1 MRSRTTQSWLWAEVQ
16 AELADVLCADPA
28 TADLLTALEGDV
40 RSGRLLP
47 PQAARALIRCFRTG
61 SH

>member
-1 MRSRTTQSWLWAEVQ
+1 VRSWLWAEVQ
-16 AELADVLCADPA
+16 AGLADALRTDPG
-28 TADLLTALEGDV
+28 TGDLLLTLEDDV

-47 PQAARALIRCFRTG
+47 PQAARALIRRFRQS